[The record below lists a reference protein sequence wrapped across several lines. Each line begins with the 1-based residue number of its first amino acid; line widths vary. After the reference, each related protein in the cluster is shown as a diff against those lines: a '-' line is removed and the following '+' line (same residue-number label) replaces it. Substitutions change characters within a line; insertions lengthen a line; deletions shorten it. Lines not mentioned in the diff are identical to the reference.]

1 MDIYYV
7 YAYIRQT
14 DGTPYYVG
22 KGKGNRAFVKHIGVS
37 TPKDKSKIV
46 FLETNLTELGALAIE
61 RRMIRWYG
69 RKDTGT
75 GILLNKTDG
84 GDMPPSHKGKIRS
97 EKHKK
102 AISNSKIGKKRSLDV
117 RKAISAGKLGTI
129 IGPASEKRKIAISQA
144 RIGKRWF
151 KNPENTKCI
160 CCFPEQKPKDW
171 ISGMIKN

>member
-14 DGTPYYVG
+14 DETPYYIG
-22 KGKGNRAFVKHIGVS
+22 KGKGNRAFVKHIGIS
-37 TPKDKSKIV
+37 TPKDKSKIF

-69 RKDTGT
+69 RKDMGT

-84 GDMPPSHKGKIRS
+84 GDMPPSHKGKSRS
-97 EKHKK
+97 EAHKK
-102 AISNSKIGKKRSLDV
+102 AISSSKIGKKRSSAI
-117 RKAISAGKLGTI
+117 RKAISEGKLGTT
-129 IGPASEKRKIAISQA
+129 IGPASEKRKTAISQA

-151 KNPENTKCI
+151 RNLENTKCV
-160 CCFPEQKPKDW
+160 CCFPNQKPEGW
-171 ISGMIKN
+171 ISGMIKS